1 MDGKVPRLNVLIS
14 AYACRPGEGS
24 EPSVGW
30 NTVWEVAKYHNVWVL
45 TRANNRSAIEAKLK
59 KHPKLRLEII
69 YCKPPAWLEK
79 WNQNQRLVYLHY
91 YWWQIKAYT
100 IARQLHHTIN
110 FDLVH
115 HVTYVRHSSP
125 SFLALLPIPFLWGPV
140 GGGETAPKSF
150 WKDFGFRGIIYEI
163 ARHIA
168 CRLGE
173 LDPFVHLTAQ
183 RSVLARGTTE
193 ETTKRLRY
201 LGAKRIEI
209 LSQLG
214 LSPEEIIRLQ
224 QLAQSKPQA
233 FRFISIGRLLH
244 WKGFHLGLMAFA
256 EAKLPEKSEYW
267 IVGEGPERTR
277 LETLARDLGISHKV
291 KFWNKL
297 SRQETLTKLSQCLAL
312 VHPSLHESG
321 GLVCLEAMAVG
332 RPVMCLNLGGPAL
345 QVTEKTGFKITA
357 DNPNRVVKE
366 MATSMTQLVEND
378 ELWISMSRC
387 SQLQV
392 AEQYS
397 WDLKG
402 QLLSKVYFNLTRK
415 KPEPLK
421 HGKPKKS

>member
-45 TRANNRSAIEAKLK
+45 TRANNRSAIEAQLK
-59 KHPKLRLEII
+59 KHPRLGLEII

-100 IARQLHHTIN
+100 IARQLHQTVN

-115 HVTYVRHSSP
+115 HVTYVRHSAP

-150 WKDFGFRGIIYEI
+150 WKDFGFRGMIYEI
-163 ARHIA
+163 ARHIT

-173 LDPFVHLTAQ
+173 LDPFVRLTAQ
-183 RSVLARGTTE
+183 RSRLARGTTE
-193 ETTKRLRY
+193 ETAKRLRH
-201 LGAKRIEI
+201 LGAKQIEV

-214 LSPEEIIRLQ
+214 LSSEEIIQLG

-233 FRFISIGRLLH
+233 VRFISIGRLLH
-244 WKGFHLGLMAFA
+244 WKGFHLGLRAFA
-256 EAKLPEKSEYW
+256 EAKLPKNAEYW
-267 IVGEGPERTR
+267 IIGEGPERRR
-277 LETLARDLGISHKV
+277 LETLANNLGIAHQV

-321 GLVCLEAMAVG
+321 GLVCLESMAAG
-332 RPVMCLNLGGPAL
+332 RPVICLNLGGPAL
-345 QVTEKTGFKITA
+345 QVTEKTGFKIIA
-357 DNPNRVVKE
+357 DSPNLVVKKI
-366 MATSMTQLVEND
+366 ADSMTQLAEKN
-378 ELWISMSRC
+378 ELWISMSQY

-392 AEQYS
+392 GEQYS
-397 WDLKG
+397 WEIKG
-402 QLLSKVYFNLTRK
+402 QLLSRVYFDLIHK
-415 KPEPLK
+415 KPELI
-421 HGKPKKS
+421 